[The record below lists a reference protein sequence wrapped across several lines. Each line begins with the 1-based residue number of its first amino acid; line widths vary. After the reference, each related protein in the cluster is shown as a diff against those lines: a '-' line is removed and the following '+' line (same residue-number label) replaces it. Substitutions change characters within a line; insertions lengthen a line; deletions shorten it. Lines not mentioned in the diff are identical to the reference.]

1 VNFKTLVLLV
11 FFLSLFTSAL
21 KAAPPSDRPVPEDGG
36 PTKIYCTLAI
46 LDIDQINDVEQSFAA
61 NFYLVCKWKDPRE
74 AHGQSTTIVKSPD
87 EIWHPQLI
95 ILNRQLVWPAFSETV
110 EISPEGE
117 VMYRQN
123 YWGDFSQ
130 PLDLYDFP
138 LDRQTFEIK
147 VVESGSSP
155 EGDIE
160 ILQNPEWPSFLADDF
175 SITSWKI
182 LGSKISTATHVLP
195 TGDKLPAISML
206 VTAKRQLTHYVMKI
220 IAPLLMILS
229 LSWVV
234 FWLDPK
240 EGGSQLGVAVTTC
253 LTVIAF
259 HMSLTAELPKIQYLT
274 RLDVFVFGATLMVFL
289 AMIEVVVTTQLA
301 RTGREVSALKLDRIS
316 RVVFPSMLALVL
328 LYAFLWR

>member
-1 VNFKTLVLLV
+1 VNLKTLVPFV
-11 FFLSLFTSAL
+11 CFLSLFASVLNAE
-21 KAAPPSDRPVPEDGG
+21 PSFDRPVPEGGG

-46 LDIDQINDVEQSFAA
+46 LDIDQVNDVEQSFAA
-61 NFYLVCKWKDPRE
+61 NFYLVCKWNDPRE
-74 AHGQSTTIVKSPD
+74 VHGQVTKITKSPD

-130 PLDLYDFP
+130 ALDLYDFP
-138 LDRQTFEIK
+138 LDRQTFEIT

-155 EGDIE
+155 EGEIE
-160 ILQNPEWPSFLADDF
+160 ILQNPEWPSFLADDC

-182 LGSKISTATHVLP
+182 LGSKISTELHVLP
-195 TGDKLPAISML
+195 TGEKLPAISMV
-206 VTAKRQLTHYVMKI
+206 VTAKRQLTHYAMKI
-220 IAPLLMILS
+220 IAPLLMILA

-301 RTGREVSALKLDRIS
+301 RTGREASALKLDRMS
-316 RVVFPSMLALVL
+316 RFVFPSILVL
-328 LYAFLWR
+328 IMLYAFWWR